1 VCERE
6 REREREREID
16 LFKPAQTRTW
26 TRAQGRARAS
36 AASQARTALPSAQG
50 ATNSRAVAMEN
61 VMLCVGSVTVFQ
73 AGRGA
78 RVRCVCVCVVSET
91 CNIHS
96 RMCGAYPCTCAFHA
110 HAHMHACACI
120 PTHMYTRAR
129 TCTDAPALSK
139 GVRLGA
145 SVCVSLSLSLSLSL
159 SVCVC
164 MCVSVSYVYTSTY
177 TNAPNFT
184 PTHVPTRTCALT
196 HTDTDAHNAHPTE
209 RAGASVYSHICDC
222 ENCMSQVE
230 ISLNPTAQTLT
241 LKPSHSNLALP
252 HRDALA

>member
-1 VCERE
+1 VWRISMHM
-6 REREREREID
+6 RI
-16 LFKPAQTRTW
+16 
-26 TRAQGRARAS
+26 
-36 AASQARTALPSAQG
+36 
-50 ATNSRAVAMEN
+50 
-61 VMLCVGSVTVFQ
+61 
-73 AGRGA
+73 
-78 RVRCVCVCVVSET
+78 
-91 CNIHS
+91 
-96 RMCGAYPCTCAFHA
+96 PCTCA
-110 HAHMHACACI
+110 HACMRV
-120 PTHMYTRAR
+120 H
-129 TCTDAPALSK
+129 TDAHVYTCSDMYGCACTFQGCTS
-139 GVRLGA
+139 GC
-145 SVCVSLSLSLSLSL
+145 VCMRLSLSLSLSL
-159 SVCVC
+159 C
-164 MCVSVSYVYTSTY
+164 MCVSVSCVYTSTY